1 MRTTSIGGRMV
12 TLEEIKSASDR
23 ISPFIIKT
31 PLEESQTISN
41 ILGANTYLKME
52 LFQKTG
58 SFKPRGAF
66 NQILQLDNDAKTKG
80 VVAVSGGNFAQGVA
94 YAASKLG
101 IQAIICMP
109 EYTPSNYVEA
119 TKSYGARI
127 ELSPDFPSTFVKAE
141 TFKADG
147 YAFLHA
153 WDNQN
158 QMAGTGTIGLEI
170 VDMLPSVTDIVIS
183 IGGGGLIAGI
193 MVAIKTLKPDVRIWG
208 VETEGAQTMGKAL
221 EAGEVVQIT
230 PNSLA
235 KTLSANYVAEDAL
248 KIAQQYLEQHIVVS
262 DQEAVDD
269 QRFLLERTKVLTELA
284 ASCTLSAARKIRHHF
299 KKDDDVVL
307 LLCGGN
313 ESLSNMIGYTKLG
326 RLDS

>member
-1 MRTTSIGGRMV
+1 MV

-31 PLEESQTISN
+31 PLEGSQTISN

-66 NQILQLDNDAKTKG
+66 NQILQLDSDAKTKG

-94 YAASKLG
+94 YAASKIG

-119 TKSYGARI
+119 TKSYGAKV
-127 ELSPDFPSTFVKAE
+127 ELSPDFPSTFTKAE

-170 VDMLPSVTDIVIS
+170 LDMLPSVTDIVIS

-193 MVAIKTLKPDVRIWG
+193 MVAVKALKPDVRIWG
-208 VETEGAQTMGKAL
+208 VETKGAQTMGKAL
-221 EAGEVVQIT
+221 EAGKVVQIT

-235 KTLSANYVAEDAL
+235 KTLSATYVADDAL
-248 KIAQQYLEQHIVVS
+248 KIAQLYLEQHIVVS

-269 QRFLLERTKVLTELA
+269 QLFLLERTKVLTELA

-299 KKDDDVVL
+299 KSDDNVVL

-313 ESLSNMIGYTKLG
+313 ESLSNMIGYTKLRQVDPG
-326 RLDS
+326 

>member
-1 MRTTSIGGRMV
+1 MIVLSDIQ
-12 TLEEIKSASDR
+12 SAANR
-23 ISPFIIKT
+23 ISPFIIET
-31 PLEESQTISN
+31 PLRRSQTLSSV
-41 ILGANTYLKME
+41 LGTNAYLKME

-66 NQILQLDNDAKTKG
+66 NQILQIDEKSRAKG

-94 YAASKLG
+94 FAAHKLG
-101 IQAIICMP
+101 IEAVVCMP
-109 EYTPSNYVEA
+109 EYTPANYIEA
-119 TKSYGARI
+119 TRSYGARV
-127 ELSPDFPSTFVKAE
+127 ELAPDFPATIAKAE

-153 WDNQN
+153 WDNAN
-158 QMAGTGTIGLEI
+158 QMAGVGTIGLEI
-170 VDMLPSVTDIVIS
+170 LESLPDVTDIIIS

-193 MVAIKTLKPDVRIWG
+193 TVAVKSLKPQVRIWG

-221 EAGEVVQIT
+221 EAGEVVQIK

-235 KTLSANYVAEDAL
+235 KTLSAHYVAPDAL
-248 KIAQQYLEQHIVVS
+248 RIAQQHLDGYIVVS
-262 DQEAVDD
+262 DQEAVAD
-269 QRFLLERTKVLTELA
+269 QRFLLERAKVLTELA

-299 KKDDDVVL
+299 QSDDHVVL

-313 ESLSNMIGYTKLG
+313 ESLSNMIGYTKL
-326 RLDS
+326 SQA

>member
-1 MRTTSIGGRMV
+1 MIGLADINA
-12 TLEEIKSASDR
+12 TAQR

-31 PLEESQTISN
+31 PLERSQTLSE
-41 ILGANTYLKME
+41 ILGANVFLKME

-66 NQILQLDNDAKTKG
+66 NQILQLDGTARDKG

-94 YAASKLG
+94 YASSKLG
-101 IQAIICMP
+101 VKAIICMP

-119 TKSYGARI
+119 TKSYGARV
-127 ELSPDFPSTFVKAE
+127 ELSPDFPSTFAKAE

-153 WDNQN
+153 WDNPN

-170 VDMLPSVTDIVIS
+170 LDKLPSVTDIVIS

-193 MVAIKTLKPDVRIWG
+193 MVAVKAIKPEVRIWG

-221 EAGEVVQIT
+221 EAGQVVQIT

-248 KIAQQYLEQHIVVS
+248 IIAQQHLEQHIVVS

-269 QRFLLERTKVLTELA
+269 QQFLLERTKVLTELA
-284 ASCTLSAARKIRHHF
+284 ASCTLSAARKVRHRF
-299 KKDDDVVL
+299 KKDDNVVL

-313 ESLSNMIGYTKLG
+313 ESLSNMIRYTKL
-326 RLDS
+326 RQA